1 MEKFIQAHSK
11 NGRELGVFKIVRIA
25 CEPDSYQ
32 EVIKSYFE
40 IFEESGAEEA
50 YTFLFKWGI
59 KRVLIEFNVE
69 I

>member
-1 MEKFIQAHSK
+1 MEKYIQAHSK
-11 NGRELGVFKIVRIA
+11 NGIELGVFMIVRNA
-25 CEPDSYQ
+25 CEPDFYQ
-32 EVIKSYFE
+32 EAIRSYFD

-50 YTFLFKWGI
+50 TSFLFKWGI